1 MDKIYLNF
9 KTQKKLWE
17 LNDQSFINNK
27 KNLIQKRI
35 KKINDIKF
43 KYNNSIKNILKN
55 SQSNKIFYNKIIN
68 NSIQNEKNSIKK
80 DSNTNSPSK
89 IINSL
94 KENLNIINKT
104 NFLSKK
110 TQSNFH
116 IKKFY
121 TPKFSLKTSISFFNK
136 KNKLKD
142 KKKLTEKSN
151 CNSVDNIKLLKINL
165 LTERISNQNFYKKL
179 KLKYYSG
186 NKILNKNEKI
196 LNKIYNSS
204 PEFQNKINSIK
215 KQKNHFSL
223 DEYQKKLYNNIKTN
237 LSFQTNIKLQNDF
250 YNIRKTIFVPKLEGD
265 SLQFL
270 NKIEKRE
277 KQILNNFNNI
287 EENYNSKIKNIGL
300 KDDKLR
306 PIKLNLK
313 KIKFKRIINV

>member
-136 KNKLKD
+136 KNKPKD